1 MVNWVTTY
9 KKITT
14 KNILSWENA
23 WVQDLAQYYCFGMVK
38 INRKADPKPM
48 PQWVADHFWKST
60 NSFVGNMLPERYW
73 SDYLEHFADDDP
85 TTLKEDPTTEV
96 MVSLYK
102 GLVTSCYAGT
112 KHNKGI
118 PYNTSMTKSR
128 AAWSD
133 TVAVR
138 GRACAL
144 AGLLVGLQSPS
155 QKHETKSMW
164 R

>member
-14 KNILSWENA
+14 KNILSWGNA

-96 MVSLYK
+96 MSL
-102 GLVTSCYAGT
+102 T
-112 KHNKGI
+112 
-118 PYNTSMTKSR
+118 R
-128 AAWSD
+128 AWSRR
-133 TVAVR
+133 VL
-138 GRACAL
+138 RA
-144 AGLLVGLQSPS
+144 PS
-155 QKHETKSMW
+155 TTRASRTTHP
-164 R
+164 

>member
-1 MVNWVTTY
+1 M
-9 KKITT
+9 
-14 KNILSWENA
+14 
-23 WVQDLAQYYCFGMVK
+23 
-38 INRKADPKPM
+38 
-48 PQWVADHFWKST
+48 
-60 NSFVGNMLPERYW
+60 
-73 SDYLEHFADDDP
+73 
-85 TTLKEDPTTEV
+85 
-96 MVSLYK
+96 SLCK

-118 PYNTSMTKSR
+118 PYNTSMTKSQ

-133 TVAVR
+133 TIAVR